1 MFIWLT
7 AINDWIISA
16 SIGDGIISIVFNLV
30 IFKLLAS
37 IFFSIAF
44 LLIVD

>member
-7 AINDWIISA
+7 SITDWIISA
-16 SIGDGIISIVFNLV
+16 SIADGIISIVFNLV
-30 IFKLLAS
+30 IFKLMAIL
-37 IFFSIAF
+37 AF

>member
-7 AINDWIISA
+7 SITDWIISA
-16 SIGDGIISIVFNLV
+16 SIADGIISIVFNIF
-30 IFKLLAS
+30 IFKVLAS
-37 IFFSIAF
+37 IFLSMAF